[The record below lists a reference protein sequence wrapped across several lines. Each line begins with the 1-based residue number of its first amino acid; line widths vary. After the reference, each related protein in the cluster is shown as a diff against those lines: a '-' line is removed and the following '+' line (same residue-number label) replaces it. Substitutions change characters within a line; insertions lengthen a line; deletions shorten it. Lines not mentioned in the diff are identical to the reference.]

1 MDRIV
6 FWIGQSHIQLI
17 LAIWFIVIGISSFV
31 YVGYDQ
37 FRRKSKLRRFGL
49 NEHEVKKESETQ
61 TAEDV
66 TRFVAHLFT
75 ASKHDISD
83 KFIAAGFYNMRFVHL
98 YLPVKYMF
106 LLLGVGGILGWGW
119 RIELPALNIMIFALI
134 WGILAIVIPDA
145 YLTTRTKALQ
155 RKISNRLPYLLDLM
169 GVCVQTGMTIE
180 ASLSYLSQEMAGFDR
195 DLAYML
201 KRTNDRAHIVGLEK
215 SLDELYKRL
224 PTPEIRSFVMTLN
237 QSLQY
242 GSSIYSVLTTL
253 AVDIREVQM
262 LNLEEKIGSLS
273 AKMSV
278 PLILFIM
285 IPIVILITAP
295 GVMRMLGS

>member
-1 MDRIV
+1 MDTIV
-6 FWIGQSHIQLI
+6 FWLSQSHIQLI
-17 LAIWFIVIGISSFV
+17 LAIWFVVVGISSFV

-37 FRRKSKLRRFGL
+37 LRRKNKLGRFGL
-49 NEHEVKKESETQ
+49 SEKEERKESERQTTEEMTQ
-61 TAEDV
+61 YV
-66 TRFVAHLFT
+66 TSLFT
-75 ASKHDISD
+75 VSKHEISD
-83 KFIAAGFYNMRFVHL
+83 KFIAAGFYNTRFARL
-98 YLPVKYMF
+98 YLPVKYLLAF
-106 LLLGVGGILGWGW
+106 LGACAIAVLGFRSGMDVMNIAVFGLVWVI
-119 RIELPALNIMIFALI
+119 IMIIF
-134 WGILAIVIPDA
+134 PDA
-145 YLTTRTKALQ
+145 YLNMRTKKLQ
-155 RKISNRLPYLLDLM
+155 RKISNQLPYLLDLM

-180 ASLSYLSQEMAGFDR
+180 AAMSYLSQEMAGFDR

-201 KRTNDRAHIVGLEK
+201 KRTNDRAHIVGLEQ
-215 SLDELYKRL
+215 SLDELYKRV
-224 PTPEIRSFVMTLN
+224 PTTEIRSFVMTLN

-242 GSSIYSVLTTL
+242 GSSIYTVLTTL